1 MLLLFII
8 LSISINYEKKEW
20 FENINVTNL
29 QYNIFNILKNDNIKW
44 KYSYIFSE
52 LLKIFVNDIKI
63 ESNIQMIK
71 IYHDITILSVKNK
84 EFWDYI
90 FNVIKN
96 IFWESKCNN
105 NCIKNRIQLYKNDK
119 KISELME

>member
-29 QYNIFNILKNDNIKW
+29 QYNIFNILKNYNIKW